1 MPTVRVIYEL
11 PTAIESDGA
20 ASSERQKEY
29 HSALFLSPTCVLVAD
44 GQGTLYILPI
54 REESTGEGG
63 QDREGSQPIGMFVL
77 QTGLP
82 FDIPFILHHLHR
94 ASPTR
99 VLVLLSSRHFPPNL
113 EKPKANATQFDIY
126 CAKIDLLSLR
136 NSSTS
141 EQARSLDI
149 AWTRRGS
156 DLPTFATFAKDF
168 NSWLIL
174 SGSTYTDPNSIKPHK
189 EKPYQPA
196 PDEIAPIPRA
206 DENLDGPS
214 PPKPH
219 PYSWTQTEDAVTIA
233 FPLPSNATKHD
244 IKVLFTTQTLTIHIS
259 GVEQASPNTP
269 LPHYSA
275 KLLWDM
281 VNSSSCFWTWD
292 REGEKGWGLLTCH
305 MEKRHEGT
313 RWPQVFATA
322 IVKDK
327 DGKDVSVVEDDVPE
341 TVDPSELY
349 KIRESL
355 EKYTTSLQTGED
367 ASGLGLGTGVPSL
380 ADGEMDQEVD
390 AAIGRGTY
398 LTWVGTEGED
408 AFVPSEEQSKDGDVT
423 MSVYDEESDEVKLLS
438 TPIPGS
444 LTSSDH
450 LSIVLK
456 RDLDGLLYTLG
467 RQDDTDAPAW
477 THTTTFSALA
487 FVLASKQDTRF
498 TFHLPENLP
507 SSPKSMVLAFESG
520 TVSLGRAG
528 NVYIY
533 GPPDK
538 PKDPYAKQAV
548 LKIGESGALLG
559 VGCVFVGEERQRVL
573 VCLAE
578 DGLVLVRG
586 L

>member
-1 MPTVRVIYEL
+1 VIYEL

-20 ASSERQKEY
+20 ATSERQKEY

-44 GQGTLYILPI
+44 GQGTLYVLPI
-54 REESTGEGG
+54 REQSERQGQGGEA
-63 QDREGSQPIGMFVL
+63 SQPIGVFVL
-77 QTGLP
+77 KTELP
-82 FDIPFILHHLHR
+82 FDVPFALHHLHR

-99 VLVLLSSRHFPPNL
+99 VFVLLSSRHYPQNG
-113 EKPKANATQFDIY
+113 EKPKANATQFDIH
-126 CAKIDLLSLR
+126 CAKIDLLSLHI
-136 NSSTS
+136 SSAS
-141 EQARSLDI
+141 EQPRTLDI

-156 DLPTFATFAKDF
+156 DLPSFATFAKEF

-174 SGSTYTDPNSIKPHK
+174 SGSTYTDPNTTKSPKV
-189 EKPYQPA
+189 KPYQPT

-206 DENLDGPS
+206 DENLDLPTPS
-214 PPKPH
+214 KPH
-219 PYSWTQTEDAVTIA
+219 PYSWTQTEDGVTIA
-233 FPLPSNATKHD
+233 FALPSTATKHD
-244 IKVLFTTQTLTIHIS
+244 IKVLFTAQTLTIHIS
-259 GVEQASPNTP
+259 GVEQASPDIP

-275 KLLWDM
+275 KLLWDT

-305 MEKRHEGT
+305 MEKRNEGT
-313 RWPQVFATA
+313 RWPQVFATTT
-322 IVKDK
+322 VKDKDK

-355 EKYTTSLQTGED
+355 EKYTSSLQTGED

-380 ADGEMDQEVD
+380 AAGEMDQEVD
-390 AAIGRGTY
+390 AAIGRGIH
-398 LTWVGTEGED
+398 LTWVGIEGED
-408 AFVPSEEQSKDGDVT
+408 VFVPNEEQEKDGDVT
-423 MSVYDEESDEVKLLS
+423 MSAYDEEADEVKLLS
-438 TPIPGS
+438 TALPGS
-444 LTSSDH
+444 LTSSDP
-450 LSIVLK
+450 LSVVLK
-456 RDLDGLLYTLG
+456 RDLDGLLYTLS
-467 RQDDTDAPAW
+467 RQGDSATPTW

-498 TFHLPENLP
+498 TYHLPSNPP